1 MAESFTN
8 RLKHAWNAFMNRDPP
23 NSYDRYNN
31 EYIYQNLG
39 LGSGYRPDRPRL
51 TRGKERSIVTSL
63 YDRIAMDC
71 SSCTINHVRLDDN
84 GRFIET
90 IDSGLNYCF
99 TVEANKDQTG
109 RAFIQDYVLS
119 LCDEGCVAIVPT
131 DTSENPIFT
140 NSYDIFTMRV
150 GKIIQWY
157 PDDVQI
163 NIYNDRTG
171 LREDIILPKRC
182 VAIIENP
189 LYSIMNE
196 PNSILQRLIRKLNL
210 LDVVD
215 EQSSAG
221 KLDLIVQ
228 LPYVVKSDTKKKIAE
243 NRKKDIEMQLSGS
256 KYGIAY
262 IDATEKITQLNRS
275 VDNHLME
282 QIDYLTSMLYSQIG
296 ITKSILEGT
305 ASEEEMLNYTNRIIE
320 PIISALVDECKRKFL
335 TKTARSQKQSIVFFR
350 DPFKLIPVNKI
361 AEIAET
367 FTRNEILSSNEVRQI
382 IGMKPVNDPKADELR
397 NKNLNSSEGQ
407 KFANTTNDNNYE
419 ENGSINNEETSD
431 NPYITRAINSVN
443 KVLSKKQK
451 IGEIQ
456 NGSKI

>member
-1 MAESFTN
+1 MADSITN
-8 RLKHAWNAFMNRDPP
+8 RLRHAWNAFMNRDPP
-23 NSYDRYNN
+23 DEYNYYNN
-31 EYIYQNLG
+31 TYTYRDLG
-39 LGSGYRPDRPRL
+39 LGNGYKPDRPRL
-51 TRGKERSIVTSL
+51 SRGNERSIVTSL

-71 SSCTINHVRLDDN
+71 STCTINHVRLDGN

-109 RAFIQDYVLS
+109 RAFILDYVLS
-119 LCDEGCVAIVPT
+119 LCNEGCVAIVPV
-131 DTSENPIFT
+131 DTSENPLLT
-140 NSYDIFTMRV
+140 DSYDIRSIRV

-163 NIYNDRTG
+163 ELYNDRTG
-171 LREDIILPKRC
+171 MRENITLPKRC
-182 VAIIENP
+182 VGIVENP
-189 LYSIMNE
+189 LYPIMNE

-228 LPYVVKSDTKKKIAE
+228 LPYVVKSDTKKQIAE

-275 VDNHLME
+275 VDNNLMQ
-282 QIDYLTSMLYSQIG
+282 QIEYLTNMLYSQIG

-335 TKTARSQKQSIVFFR
+335 TKTARSQMQSIVFFR
-350 DPFKLIPVNKI
+350 DPFRLIPVNKI
-361 AEIAET
+361 AEIADT

-397 NKNLNSSEGQ
+397 NKNLNISDGQ
-407 KFANTTNDNNYE
+407 QFANTINEQNETDENYE
-419 ENGSINNEETSD
+419 EN
-431 NPYITRAINSVN
+431 PYITKAIDSVN

-456 NGSKI
+456 NGRKV